1 MAENIGVNIVVGGNA
16 TEQVDKLNTGLQE
29 TEKSVGSLKA
39 QLRAAQNEVG
49 AMADKFGATS
59 VEAVNAAKKAAEL
72 KDRIGDAKALT
83 DAFNP
88 DAKFKALTSSLS
100 GLAGGFAAVQGGI
113 SLLGVESKDV
123 EKALLKVQSA
133 MAISQGLQAVGESI
147 DSFKQLKTVIVDV
160 ASKAFGS
167 LKAAIISTG
176 VGALAIALGLVIA
189 NFDEVKR
196 VILNLFPG
204 LGKLTSYVGGL
215 VEKFTDFVG
224 ATSAAER
231 GLDKL
236 SKANARGN
244 EDIEAKIK
252 LLQAQG
258 GKEKEIHELRQGQ
271 VNTELNE
278 MRESAKVK
286 GKYSDEELKKFREI
300 KNNQLV
306 ETASFNKQQNDEA
319 KQRADKQLAI
329 DKKLADEQKNLREQ
343 NKKDLDAYYE
353 GRVKNEEDKAA
364 KQAKLDKE
372 QKERNDALMSA
383 AEKQAEIEDKAA
395 SDKVD
400 KEIKAAILVA
410 DKKNTIESN
419 LLTSQLELQKANG
432 VQSYEADFELFDKKA
447 ELSREDLVRKQ
458 ATADE
463 LLTFDN
469 QTAVARIKLEEQVK
483 DAKISVV
490 NAGLNAVADAVGRDT
505 AAGKAL
511 SVASAV
517 INTYQGATKAL
528 ATYPPPFGAIAAG
541 ATVLTGMMSVKKIIS
556 TPLPG
561 ISAAGG
567 GASVSMPS
575 LSAAAPLA
583 PPTPQ
588 AQTTTLSSQTI
599 GQLGNQAVRAYVVEN
614 DVTSNQE
621 RISAIKQ
628 RARFG

>member
-1 MAENIGVNIVVGGNA
+1 MAENIGVNIVIGGNA

-88 DAKFKALTSSLS
+88 DAKFKSLTSSLS

-204 LGKLTSYVGGL
+204 LGKLASYVGGL
-215 VEKFTDFVG
+215 VEKFTDLIGV
-224 ATSAAER
+224 TSAAER

-236 SKANARGN
+236 SKANARTN

-252 LLQAQG
+252 LLSAQG
-258 GKEKEIHELRQGQ
+258 GKEKEIHELKQTQ
-271 VNTELNE
+271 VNNELNL
-278 MRESAKVK
+278 MRESSKVK
-286 GKYSDEELKKFREI
+286 GKMTDEELKKFREL
-300 KNNQLV
+300 KNNQLI
-306 ETASFNKQQNDEA
+306 EGASFDKQQNDAA
-319 KQRADKQLAI
+319 KERADKQLAI
-329 DKKLADEQKNLREQ
+329 DKKLAEDQKKQREQ
-343 NKKDLDAYYE
+343 NRKDLNAYYD
-353 GRVKNEEDKAA
+353 GRLKFEEDKAKEKKA
-364 KQAKLDKE
+364 KEDAILELAAKE
-372 QKERNDALMSA
+372 T
-383 AEKQAEIEDKAA
+383 EKEDKDLE
-395 SDKVD
+395 DKTN

-419 LLTSQLELQKANG
+419 LLSSQLELQKANG

-561 ISAAGG
+561 IAAAGG

>member
-39 QLRAAQNEVG
+39 QLRAAQNEVA

-59 VEAVNAAKKAAEL
+59 KEAVEAAKRAGEL

-88 DAKFKALTSSLS
+88 DAKFKALTASLS
-100 GLAGGFAAVQGGI
+100 GVAGGFAAVQGAI
-113 SLLGVESKDV
+113 SLMGVESKDV

-176 VGALAIALGLVIA
+176 VGALAIALGFVIA
-189 NFDEVKR
+189 NFDEVKK
-196 VILNLFPG
+196 VVLNLIPG
-204 LGKLTSYVGGL
+204 LGAVADYIGKLVDK
-215 VEKFTDFVG
+215 VTDFVG
-224 ATSAAER
+224 ITSDASRE
-231 GLDKL
+231 LDRL
-236 SKANARGN
+236 KASTEGINSALDGQ
-244 EDIEAKIK
+244 IK
-252 LLQAQG
+252 LLEAQG
-258 GKEKEIHELRQGQ
+258 GKEKEVL
-271 VNTELNE
+271 
-278 MRESAKVK
+278 K
-286 GKYSDEELKKFREI
+286 LKKERIE
-300 KNNQLV
+300 NERQLILKSV
-306 ETASFNKQQNDEA
+306 KEQDDLSKEQRAKLVALNIDLQALDLTENKRLEA
-319 KQRADKQLAI
+319 QGKERADKQLAI
-329 DKKLADEQKNLREQ
+329 DKKLAEDQKKLREQ
-343 NKKDLDAYYE
+343 NRKDLNAYFD
-353 GRVKNEEDKAA
+353 GRLKYEEDKNKEQKAKDDALLEAAA
-364 KQAKLDKE
+364 KQSEL
-372 QKERNDALMSA
+372 
-383 AEKQAEIEDKAA
+383 EDKQLE
-395 SDKVD
+395 DKTD
-400 KEIKAAILVA
+400 KEIKAANLLA

-419 LLTSQLELQKANG
+419 LLTSQSELQKAHG

-447 ELSREDLVRKQ
+447 ALSREDLVRKQ
-458 ATADE
+458 ATDDE
-463 LLTFDN
+463 LLAFDN
-469 QTAVARIKLEEQVK
+469 NTAASRIKLEEQVK

-511 SVASAV
+511 SIASSV

-541 ATVLTGMMSVKKIIS
+541 ATILTGMMSVKKIIS

-561 ISAAGG
+561 VAAAGG
-567 GASVSMPS
+567 AASISAPS
-575 LSAAAPLA
+575 LSMAAPLA

-614 DVTSNQE
+614 DVTSNQQ
-621 RISAIKQ
+621 RIAAIKQ